1 VKFIP
6 ILRMRKLLFVTF
18 IIIAGCNKLYPVDV
32 GVDSG
37 RGIVRRVDFEH
48 HMVTLSH
55 GTVPNLLHPM
65 TYAYPVKTD
74 SLMRGL
80 QPNDTISFTIQEI
93 KPGSFLI
100 LSMKKIHGPF
110 RRVGP

>member
-1 VKFIP
+1 
-6 ILRMRKLLFVTF
+6 
-18 IIIAGCNKLYPVDV
+18 
-32 GVDSG
+32 
-37 RGIVRRVDFEH
+37 VDFEH
-48 HMVTLSH
+48 HMVTLAH

-80 QPNDTISFTIQEI
+80 EPNDTISFTIQEL

-110 RRVGP
+110 PRLRP